1 MSTPE
6 SLTIHL
12 QSLST
17 ICPYSSATEHDFL
30 VAAGTGQLS
39 KDLVSLYLSQD
50 RLYAAH
56 AYPRFIGQL
65 LAAIPFS
72 SLHAIDSVQELHNR
86 RILNILSY
94 SLQNVVRE
102 VGFFGEV
109 AAKHGLKL
117 DGWRERKAT
126 RDYTAT
132 MAAVGSSG
140 SLDDGLIFLWAM
152 EKVYLDSWKHVRSL
166 LGTSTETS
174 PTTAVIQEFV
184 DNWTNPEFERFV
196 NNLGDLVNSLDI
208 KPDSEAYS
216 RAEEIWARVVELEKD
231 FWPSGEGELAI
242 LRIQ

>member
-1 MSTPE
+1 MSAPE

-30 VAAGTGQLS
+30 VAAGTGKLS

-72 SLHAIDSVQELHNR
+72 SLHAIDSVHELHHR

-102 VGFFGEV
+102 VGFFGKV
-109 AAKHGLKL
+109 AAKHGLEL

-152 EKVYLDSWKHVRSL
+152 EKVRLYHVKICDFKPIYQNMTMMSGLSGFVETRSL
-166 LGTSTETS
+166 
-174 PTTAVIQEFV
+174 PTRH
-184 DNWTNPEFERFV
+184 FEGDFA
-196 NNLGDLVNSLDI
+196 NNGGHPRIRRQLD
-208 KPDSEAYS
+208 KP
-216 RAEEIWARVVELEKD
+216 
-231 FWPSGEGELAI
+231 
-242 LRIQ
+242 